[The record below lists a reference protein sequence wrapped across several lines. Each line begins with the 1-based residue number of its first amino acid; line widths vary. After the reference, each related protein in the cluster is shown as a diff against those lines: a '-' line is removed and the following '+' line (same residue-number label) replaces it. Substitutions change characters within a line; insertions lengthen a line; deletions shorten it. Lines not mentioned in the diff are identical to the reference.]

1 MVSACRLGAALCG
14 SLSFS
19 PVSAARELESRRR
32 VLLLLLLL
40 LSHRVTDSLLGA
52 GRLLLGLEAA
62 LRFFPVPSLPDSSRL

>member
-32 VLLLLLLL
+32 VLLLLLL